1 MRFLIN
7 FLFRLNMIII
17 IIVLRR
23 FYEIKRLLIFLN
35 VNEINMRINASQFK

>member
-7 FLFRLNMIII
+7 FLLRLNIII
-17 IIVLRR
+17 IIIILRS

-35 VNEINMRINASQFK
+35 VNKINIRINTFQFK

>member
-7 FLFRLNMIII
+7 FLLRLNMIIV

-23 FYEIKRLLIFLN
+23 FCEIKRLLTFFN
-35 VNEINMRINASQFK
+35 VNKINMKVNASQFK